1 MIAELEV
8 VHCQGDRVFHQN
20 NSAGQHRS
28 ENEQGDD
35 ILEWRSA
42 ALAPQELNY
51 EAGCFP
57 HVQFTSCRFYMSR
70 TLWPFRP
77 AMESKS
83 RMGLMR
89 GVLA

>member
-8 VHCQGDRVFHQN
+8 VERQGDRVFHQN

-35 ILEWRSA
+35 NLESRSA

-57 HVQFTSCRFYMSR
+57 HVQFPS
-70 TLWPFRP
+70 FRP
-77 AMESKS
+77 ALETAPLPPRELERTQVS
-83 RMGLMR
+83 
-89 GVLA
+89 